1 MMTFK
6 TAWVRHVNG
15 MHVKES
21 TFIKVSHYSLLKL
34 GTYFDALTSV
44 DLKEYLEFTFIE
56 TKEIR

>member
-1 MMTFK
+1 
-6 TAWVRHVNG
+6 

-34 GTYFDALTSV
+34 GRYFDALTSV